1 MRYFIHVLMPYV
13 EDEVLGV
20 ECVQLLKIILVD
32 VLQSPEV
39 QGQDTAESVKKAQ
52 NRAIL
57 SNMTFLEQLQPLM
70 CTLLDKSRN
79 MESAA
84 AAAALVADLLR
95 FCFLDKKP
103 RAYRFQSND
112 KSTFN
117 VLQAMEYVS
126 PISHED
132 LKKNPLLKQATELL
146 PETGS
151 RKPDKN
157 GLKYYL
163 AFLIQSSNGLPPVA
177 RTQTLLSGGRA
188 IINDPDLIVNVQKV
202 QKAEQGEQEN
212 MIQDELRRDM
222 KFNQADSLEGLAW
235 QFAEHADSVGDEE
248 LLTVAAQIL
257 GMFGPLN
264 PNISAFF
271 APMQSMAK
279 QMTDKDFDESKLAG
293 EALTM
298 ISDLTCS
305 HNSDTV
311 ISSMR
316 TARLMLGSKAA
327 LEALKG
333 LDSMT
338 NEYLTACPTNSERCA
353 SGARQVRP

>member
-1 MRYFIHVLMPYV
+1 
-13 EDEVLGV
+13 
-20 ECVQLLKIILVD
+20 
-32 VLQSPEV
+32 
-39 QGQDTAESVKKAQ
+39 
-52 NRAIL
+52 
-57 SNMTFLEQLQPLM
+57 
-70 CTLLDKSRN
+70 
-79 MESAA
+79 
-84 AAAALVADLLR
+84 
-95 FCFLDKKP
+95 
-103 RAYRFQSND
+103 
-112 KSTFN
+112 
-117 VLQAMEYVS
+117 
-126 PISHED
+126 
-132 LKKNPLLKQATELL
+132 
-146 PETGS
+146 
-151 RKPDKN
+151 
-157 GLKYYL
+157 
-163 AFLIQSSNGLPPVA
+163 
-177 RTQTLLSGGRA
+177 
-188 IINDPDLIVNVQKV
+188 
-202 QKAEQGEQEN
+202 

-271 APMQSMAK
+271 AHRSPVK
-279 QMTDKDFDESKLAG
+279 QMMDKDFDESKLAG

-338 NEYLTACPTNSERCA
+338 NEYLRRLSNKLRK
-353 SGARQVRP
+353 VR

>member
-1 MRYFIHVLMPYV
+1 M
-13 EDEVLGV
+13 
-20 ECVQLLKIILVD
+20 
-32 VLQSPEV
+32 
-39 QGQDTAESVKKAQ
+39 
-52 NRAIL
+52 

-70 CTLLDKSRN
+70 CTYLMRQETCKRCSSSGSTRRRFASFLL
-79 MESAA
+79 
-84 AAAALVADLLR
+84 
-95 FCFLDKKP
+95 LDKKP

-132 LKKNPLLKQATELL
+132 LKKNPLLKQATKLL

-151 RKPDKN
+151 RKSDKN

-271 APMQSMAK
+271 S
-279 QMTDKDFDESKLAG
+279 
-293 EALTM
+293 
-298 ISDLTCS
+298 
-305 HNSDTV
+305 
-311 ISSMR
+311 
-316 TARLMLGSKAA
+316 
-327 LEALKG
+327 
-333 LDSMT
+333 
-338 NEYLTACPTNSERCA
+338 CPQIATSNK
-353 SGARQVRP
+353 